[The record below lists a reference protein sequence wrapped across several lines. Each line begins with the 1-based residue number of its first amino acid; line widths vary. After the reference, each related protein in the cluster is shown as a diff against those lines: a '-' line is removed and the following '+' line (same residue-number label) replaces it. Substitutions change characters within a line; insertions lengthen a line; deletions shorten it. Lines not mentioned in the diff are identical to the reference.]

1 YSSGKLVAALVQR
14 PAQNRPSLYRGCAG
28 SGVGESSFRSGLGVR
43 RNRKY
48 SKNRGESE
56 QRARVHRLPCL
67 RKRNPKL
74 PVGQWQTILQG
85 VGRTPAWLG
94 QIYKHNGDMMA
105 KNHLLMLAAT
115 KKLHFP

>member
-1 YSSGKLVAALVQR
+1 M
-14 PAQNRPSLYRGCAG
+14 C
-28 SGVGESSFRSGLGVR
+28 
-43 RNRKY
+43 RNRKD

-85 VGRTPAWLG
+85 VGRTPACLG

-115 KKLHFP
+115 KKLAEAGGCSAHALQDGLPLTHRQLRVTLPETRR

>member
-1 YSSGKLVAALVQR
+1 M
-14 PAQNRPSLYRGCAG
+14 
-28 SGVGESSFRSGLGVR
+28 GESSFRSGLGVR

-85 VGRTPAWLG
+85 VAPPFLG
-94 QIYKHNGDMMA
+94 QIYKQNGGMMA
-105 KNHLLMLAAT
+105 KKHPPMLAAT

>member
-1 YSSGKLVAALVQR
+1 M
-14 PAQNRPSLYRGCAG
+14 
-28 SGVGESSFRSGLGVR
+28 GESSFRSGLGVR

-85 VGRTPAWLG
+85 VGRTPACLG
-94 QIYKHNGDMMA
+94 QIYKHNGNMMA
-105 KNHLLMLAAT
+105 KNHLLMLAAA